1 MLAIVSAYDLKYIE
15 LEDAIER
22 IMLNLLSN
30 AIKFSKPNGEIK
42 VTLNFEDCLYIS
54 VADNGI
60 GIAKENLNKIF
71 DKFTQLDT
79 SFSRK
84 NEGSG
89 IGLSIANSFV
99 TLHKGTIDVK
109 SKENEGSE
117 FIVKIPIKLIDEEN
131 ILFYDREILDNNAK
145 TELSDIYL

>member
-1 MLAIVSAYDLKYIE
+1 MNIGKGKKNANENVCSEFEGLYGAIIFIDIKNKKVSLRGNLK
-15 LEDAIER
+15 
-22 IMLNLLSN
+22 S
-30 AIKFSKPNGEIK
+30 
-42 VTLNFEDCLYIS
+42 
-54 VADNGI
+54 
-60 GIAKENLNKIF
+60 IF
-71 DKFTQLDT
+71 DRFTQVDNT
-79 SFSRK
+79 MRRN

>member
-1 MLAIVSAYDLKYIE
+1 M
-15 LEDAIER
+15 R
-22 IMLNLLSN
+22 RN
-30 AIKFSKPNGEIK
+30 
-42 VTLNFEDCLYIS
+42 
-54 VADNGI
+54 
-60 GIAKENLNKIF
+60 
-71 DKFTQLDT
+71 
-79 SFSRK
+79 